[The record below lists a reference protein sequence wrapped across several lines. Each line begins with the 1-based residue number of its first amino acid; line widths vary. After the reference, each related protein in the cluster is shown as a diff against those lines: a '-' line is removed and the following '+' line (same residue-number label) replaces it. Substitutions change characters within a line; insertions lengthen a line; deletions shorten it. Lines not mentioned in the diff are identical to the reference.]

1 MSLSPAL
8 RLMALAL
15 GALVSVSLL
24 PPAIASDV
32 ITITGAGAS
41 FPAPLY
47 QRWFRDYFLAHP
59 NVQVDYQ
66 PIGSGPGVNS
76 FIGGRLDFA
85 GSDQPLTGELAERAG
100 ENVVQFPMTAGAV
113 VITYNLPG
121 IDALR
126 LSRDALAGIFLGQVV
141 RWNDPL
147 IRAANPDVEL
157 PDLPI
162 VVVARVDAS
171 GTSLV
176 MTRHLSAISEAFAK
190 QVGESMSPDWPA
202 PLGER
207 GGLIRGN
214 GNGGVATFVQA
225 TVGAIGY
232 VQYAYAHLPNMQM
245 ASVENREGEFVSAG
259 GDSFRAAVESFRA
272 KLDPSQ
278 LSDPEGAG
286 AYPILAL
293 SWLVMRSGGDD
304 AKSQAMRDVLRYALT
319 DGQAEASKL
328 GYIPLSEEAAALILQ
343 QLGPAE

>member
-1 MSLSPAL
+1 MSLFPAL
-8 RLMALAL
+8 RVMTLAL
-15 GALVSVSLL
+15 GALASVSLWQ
-24 PPAIASDV
+24 PAIASDV

-66 PIGSGPGVNS
+66 AIGSGPGVNS

-100 ENVVQFPMTAGAV
+100 ANVVQLPMTAGAV

-121 IDALR
+121 IDDLK

-147 IRAANPDVEL
+147 IRAANPGVEL

-202 PLGER
+202 PLQER

-259 GDSFRAAVESFRA
+259 SDSFRAAVESFRA

-278 LSDPEGAG
+278 LTDPEGAG

-293 SWLVMRSGGDD
+293 SWLVTRPGGDD

-328 GYIPLSEEAAALILQ
+328 GYIPLSEEAAALILK